1 MTTSNFGKS
10 YCGNK
15 AFDVRNLPPAPS
27 FRKPRLSSRKRVL
40 VKDEA
45 SFLKLNWLKAETPL
59 FQLLFLNASS
69 SQPKRWER
77 LNPGSRLKRFGWRLR
92 IARRFREEV
101 RKRCEA

>member
-27 FRKPRLSSRKRVL
+27 FGKSRLSSRKHVL

-45 SFLKLNWLKAETPL
+45 SFLKLNWLKAEPR
-59 FQLLFLNASS
+59 FSSFLSKRFL
-69 SQPKRWER
+69 SQPRRGER
-77 LNPGSRLKRFGWRLR
+77 LNPGSRLRRFGWRLR
-92 IARRFREEV
+92 MARRFREEV